1 MTLRIS
7 IVITCYNYERYVAGA
22 IKSALGQSRP
32 ADEIIV
38 LSHGEIVE
46 RGAHANLLK
55 QNGLYAAMWK
65 RQQEHHQEAFSS

>member
-22 IKSALGQSRP
+22 IVSALGQSRP

-38 LSHGEIVE
+38 LDDGSTDGFTK
-46 RGAHANLLK
+46 A
-55 QNGLYAAMWK
+55 
-65 RQQEHHQEAFSS
+65 